1 MAITVDLGTKVK
13 VNEVITID
21 AERMLVESIAGNIL
35 AVRRAVDGSV
45 LASHLDNASV
55 YVPRTLSVERA
66 AVGTTAAEH
75 LVDAVISKNVPPGL
89 ISELCLA
96 ETIYAMAQ
104 EKGHMALTVGQGE
117 AVREISGRG
126 IADVRKRADE
136 AYKRSRGPRAV

>member
-1 MAITVDLGTKVK
+1 MALLL
-13 VNEVITID
+13 
-21 AERMLVESIAGNIL
+21 RH
-35 AVRRAVDGSV
+35 RVDG
-45 LASHLDNASV
+45 
-55 YVPRTLSVERA
+55 LSQAKLRDES
-66 AVGTTAAEH
+66 GWLSLIH
-75 LVDAVISKNVPPGL
+75 